1 MAKFEVLSA
10 EVEHQFPGRLFEIMP
25 EDHFWVRSRFKVFM
39 QEARKLGIDLTD
51 RKVGFDIGCAHG
63 VVQRQ
68 LAAHSA
74 WSADGC
80 DLMVAGLA
88 KNSGHSGRVFY
99 YNVMD
104 RRPELYQR
112 YDFLVVFD
120 VLEHIHDTTL
130 FLNAALFHL
139 KPGGYVFVNVPAI
152 QALYSR
158 FDDVLG
164 HVRRYDRGLLS
175 RHLVDAGLDVLSVR
189 YWALTMIPLI
199 YARAL
204 LVNFFTDADKI
215 LDVGFKPPGR
225 LIAAALSGLLSLETW
240 AFRSPPIG
248 TCLLAVAQKAND
260 PTLI

>member
-1 MAKFEVLSA
+1 M
-10 EVEHQFPGRLFEIMP
+10 I
-25 EDHFWVRSRFKVFM
+25 
-39 QEARKLGIDLTD
+39 
-51 RKVGFDIGCAHG
+51 
-63 VVQRQ
+63 
-68 LAAHSA
+68 
-74 WSADGC
+74 
-80 DLMVAGLA
+80 
-88 KNSGHSGRVFY
+88 
-99 YNVMD
+99 
-104 RRPELYQR
+104 
-112 YDFLVVFD
+112 FLVVFD

-130 FLNAALFHL
+130 FLNAALFYL
-139 KPGGYVFVNVPAI
+139 KPGGYVFVNAPAV

-175 RHLVDAGLDVLSVR
+175 RHLVNAGLDVLSVR

>member
-25 EDHFWVRSRFKVFM
+25 EDHFWVHSRFKVFM

-99 YNVMD
+99 YNIMD

-112 YDFLVVFD
+112 YDFMVVFD

-139 KPGGYVFVNVPAI
+139 KPGGYVFVSVPAI
-152 QALYSR
+152 RALYSR
-158 FDDVLG
+158 FDDE
-164 HVRRYDRGLLS
+164 
-175 RHLVDAGLDVLSVR
+175 
-189 YWALTMIPLI
+189 ALCLC
-199 YARAL
+199 
-204 LVNFFTDADKI
+204 
-215 LDVGFKPPGR
+215 
-225 LIAAALSGLLSLETW
+225 
-240 AFRSPPIG
+240 FR
-248 TCLLAVAQKAND
+248 
-260 PTLI
+260 